1 MCPEGSGKK
10 PACIFF
16 LVLFLLKQCS
26 FPAAGPAALWVFMAP
41 VCALT
46 AGPAALWVF
55 MAPVC
60 ALQAQQRFG
69 GEVAVRR
76 SRELAAIQAQREVER
91 MKLED
96 QRKQIEAVSW
106 ALLCHSL
113 LSPQSGCFSAQLG
126 SQ

>member
-26 FPAAGPAALWVFMAP
+26 FPA
-41 VCALT
+41 